1 MRATQKFINE
11 QFKTLLDKI
20 KVVNHRVVPMI
31 TAHDPEDQYLLL
43 RVIDQMDEDLFVA
56 ALRYA
61 TKKWMEELLFNSKM
75 SGTEGDVY
83 KLSGWTKENVQKVK
97 DGVYDK
103 FRITTIVEKVKDA
116 KEPIAISGI
125 AGLVLAIGYWLGKRK

>member
-43 RVIDQMDEDLFVA
+43 RVIDRMDEDLFVA